1 MSIKNIEK
9 INIDN
14 ISFNHDRSKTPKI
27 NILMDSVL
35 EETEESDVKIMAS
48 PRIKLYS
55 DKTEDLNTPK
65 IKGSHSHFFAS
76 QSEMIVEDNNENIV
90 EEKEKIHKRNASMNK
105 ILESSMDKSEVIDNF
120 NEINFIE
127 FEEHQIRETI
137 EEAPEDDDDIDIL
150 NFIKGII

>member
-65 IKGSHSHFFAS
+65 IKGSYSHYYLPLSFL
-76 QSEMIVEDNNENIV
+76 IDLRKNV
-90 EEKEKIHKRNASMNK
+90 NASLLSSVYSNLQSYQNK
-105 ILESSMDKSEVIDNF
+105 
-120 NEINFIE
+120 
-127 FEEHQIRETI
+127 
-137 EEAPEDDDDIDIL
+137 A
-150 NFIKGII
+150 